1 MAAPS
6 VTLNDGNSIL
16 SVRHFQDSTGG
27 TERAVGAA
35 LRVGYRHIGTAAMYG
50 NERETGRPVADSG
63 ILRG

>member
-1 MAAPS
+1 M
-6 VTLNDGNSIL
+6 L

-27 TERAVGAA
+27 TEPAVGAA

-50 NERETGRPVADSG
+50 NKRETGRAVADSG